1 MLRDCGNVKI
11 LPLPLKR
18 SWTYTRLV
26 QMISR
31 TLPIEIVGIG
41 SYGDNFFP
49 KGVRFDQ
56 NFYDQAVI
64 NFDFRWSKFEV
75 PRNQKCENEI
85 FRILGCDSGPYIFL
99 HEDKSREFII
109 DRKRID
115 SKLRVVEPVT
125 GLSQF
130 SLFDYR
136 KVLEEASEIHLI
148 ESSFAAFAE
157 SINLTQKLYA
167 HRYARGH
174 ALYDFRHEFVI
185 LSLENKVSKVFSN
198 LENFDRDSPFQ
209 IQSPS
214 IQSASLDINED
225 GYNDKFIMNI
235 EFFADSLNLK

>member
-1 MLRDCGNVKI
+1 MKSLVTLITPHQGLGDHILCNGLYRHFSQLRKQVIITVKQNYVGEIRYMLRDCGNVKI

-174 ALYDFRHEFVI
+174 ALYDFRHEFTYR
-185 LSLENKVSKVFSN
+185 SN
-198 LENFDRDSPFQ
+198 WNVL
-209 IQSPS
+209 I
-214 IQSASLDINED
+214 
-225 GYNDKFIMNI
+225 
-235 EFFADSLNLK
+235 

>member
-18 SWTYTRLV
+18 SWTYTRFV
-26 QMISR
+26 QIISR

-75 PRNQKCENEI
+75 PRNHKRESEI

-174 ALYDFRHEFVI
+174 ALYDFRHEFTYR
-185 LSLENKVSKVFSN
+185 SN
-198 LENFDRDSPFQ
+198 WNVL
-209 IQSPS
+209 I
-214 IQSASLDINED
+214 
-225 GYNDKFIMNI
+225 
-235 EFFADSLNLK
+235 

>member
-1 MLRDCGNVKI
+1 MKSLLTLITPHQGLGDHILCNGLYRHFSQLRKQVIITVKKNYVDEIRYMLRDCGNVKI

-75 PRNQKCENEI
+75 PRNQKRENEI

-125 GLSQF
+125 GLTQF

-174 ALYDFRHEFVI
+174 ALYDFRHEFTYR
-185 LSLENKVSKVFSN
+185 SN
-198 LENFDRDSPFQ
+198 WNVL
-209 IQSPS
+209 I
-214 IQSASLDINED
+214 
-225 GYNDKFIMNI
+225 
-235 EFFADSLNLK
+235 